1 MNGNA
6 FSHVLLIY
14 KVEDWRKMDMK
25 NPKPRLIAFINEA
38 DNDVLNMIL
47 MGSHCDLIV
56 KSKRP
61 HNYRT
66 SIALVDKDGNTL
78 FGEKSGRPKTRS
90 LCINKQVWKEY
101 QKHNRDPQTDRTD
114 CSALRA
120 FLQEFPD
127 ATNESLCLLVE
138 RINDGSVKE
147 WHQLT
152 LDEHQKILRMKNC
165 VFLYPVQRKK
175 PTRVIR

>member
-1 MNGNA
+1 MSKA
-6 FSHVLLIY
+6 TFSHVLLTY
-14 KVEDWRKMDMK
+14 GVKDWRKMDMK
-25 NPKPRLIAFINEA
+25 NPKPMLAAFINES

-47 MGSHCDLIV
+47 MGSPRDLILR
-56 KSKRP
+56 SRRP

-66 SIALVDKDGNTL
+66 SIALVDKNGNTI
-78 FGEKSGRPKTRS
+78 FDKKGRPKTRS
-90 LCINKQVWKEY
+90 LCINKAVWKEY
-101 QKHNRDPQTDRTD
+101 QKHNRDPKTDRTD

-152 LDEHQKILRMKNC
+152 LDEQQKILRMKNC
-165 VFLYPVQRKK
+165 VVLYPVKRKE
-175 PTRVIR
+175 PTRVVH

>member
-1 MNGNA
+1 MNSNA
-6 FSHVLLIY
+6 SSHVLLIY

-25 NPKPRLIAFINEA
+25 NPKPRLIAFISES
-38 DNDVLNMIL
+38 DNSVLNMIL
-47 MGSHCDLIV
+47 FGRLSDN
-56 KSKRP
+56 KQRSKRP

-66 SIALVDKDGNTL
+66 SIALVDEYGNTVSD
-78 FGEKSGRPKTRS
+78 EKGRPKKRTI
-90 LCINKQVWKEY
+90 CINKEVWKEY
-101 QKHNRDPQTDRTD
+101 QAHNRDPQTDRTD

-127 ATNESLCLLVE
+127 ATNETLCLLVE

-152 LDEHQKILRMKNC
+152 LDEEQKILRMKNC
-165 VFLYPVQRKK
+165 VFLFPVQRKK
-175 PTRVIR
+175 PTRVVH